1 MYGDCLSLFYQIFQ
15 YLEMHNML
23 DADDETH
30 IWCLHMVYLPMINQ
44 HLETWKASWVHHPLG
59 TESNK
64 SPMQLW
70 IGGLHATQFGLAML
84 RNARDPVTEVNI
96 VSLSKSIFFQVTL
109 MCKLINIKL
118 FPTTTAT
125 SSLLPLINYSKDKN
139 SLTAIVEARYSSQD
153 SYMYHRGAPRKQK
166 KVKVYI

>member
-1 MYGDCLSLFYQIFQ
+1 MLLGHCWIKIIGPKKTQSRESHRFDAHWNLFLQCCIVVIGRSTHNQRIERLWRDVYGDCLSLFYQIFQ

-23 DADDETH
+23 DADNETH

-44 HLETWKASWVHHPLG
+44 HLETWKASWVHHPLR

-84 RNARDPVTEVNI
+84 RNAWDPVTEVNK
-96 VSLSKSIFFQVTL
+96 KSHSPKISSSNL
-109 MCKLINIKL
+109 LIMCKVI
-118 FPTTTAT
+118 
-125 SSLLPLINYSKDKN
+125 
-139 SLTAIVEARYSSQD
+139 
-153 SYMYHRGAPRKQK
+153 
-166 KVKVYI
+166 

>member
-64 SPMQLW
+64 SLMQLW

-96 VSLSKSIFFQVTL
+96 VSLSKNIFFQFTL

-139 SLTAIVEARYSSQD
+139 SLTAIVEA
-153 SYMYHRGAPRKQK
+153 
-166 KVKVYI
+166 

>member
-1 MYGDCLSLFYQIFQ
+1 MYSDCLSLFYQIFQ

-70 IGGLHATQFGLAML
+70 ISGLHATQFGLAML

-96 VSLSKSIFFQVTL
+96 VSLSKNIFFQFTL

-153 SYMYHRGAPRKQK
+153 SYMYHKGAPRKQK

>member
-84 RNARDPVTEVNI
+84 RNAWDPVTEVNI
-96 VSLSKSIFFQVTL
+96 VSLSKNVFFQFTL
-109 MCKLINIKL
+109 MC
-118 FPTTTAT
+118 
-125 SSLLPLINYSKDKN
+125 
-139 SLTAIVEARYSSQD
+139 
-153 SYMYHRGAPRKQK
+153 
-166 KVKVYI
+166 

>member
-118 FPTTTAT
+118 FPTTTAP

-153 SYMYHRGAPRKQK
+153 SYMYHKGAPRKQK